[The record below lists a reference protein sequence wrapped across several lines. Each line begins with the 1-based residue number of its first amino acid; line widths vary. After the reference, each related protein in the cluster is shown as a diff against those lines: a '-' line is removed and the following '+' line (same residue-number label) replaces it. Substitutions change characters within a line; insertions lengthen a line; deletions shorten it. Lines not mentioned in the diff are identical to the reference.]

1 MSDRKAADVK
11 LLLLQPAAAAYSEDI
26 ADLILTLYTRPATGQ
41 EMRVY
46 IVGCL
51 VLTLTASV
59 LPQYTLLADRLSTL
73 PSSTSPSTSP
83 SSLSLAKAGFVHL
96 GPGDGSLVCFHCC
109 VRVSPTASTTE
120 ELPPPSSSSSRDT
133 FVDRFDDIELTD
145 RCGLGAAGSDHDDE
159 PLRRHRRA
167 SPNCYYARLCALAR
181 AVSRSGAG
189 AGGLGIRRLAERL
202 DAIGDAKRYARA
214 LRKLRGCLLGGCGLS
229 LAASF
234 GYSPPHLAAWLTR
247 YFMRNNGACP
257 TRAGDIIA
265 LAHESEAQSLLAP
278 GLLDILDIVGLLQLP
293 ELL

>member
-1 MSDRKAADVK
+1 LPAGYFCCIDEAEERLGGKVERMSDRKAADVK

-181 AVSRSGAG
+181 A
-189 AGGLGIRRLAERL
+189 
-202 DAIGDAKRYARA
+202 
-214 LRKLRGCLLGGCGLS
+214 
-229 LAASF
+229 
-234 GYSPPHLAAWLTR
+234 
-247 YFMRNNGACP
+247 
-257 TRAGDIIA
+257 
-265 LAHESEAQSLLAP
+265 
-278 GLLDILDIVGLLQLP
+278 
-293 ELL
+293 